1 MPARPHPFDSVRLVR
16 PVEEFPAGTR
26 AIVIEEYPASDAYL
40 IEILD
45 EDGEG
50 RDVVYAVADDLERVG
65 RRSAGARVDEKQ
77 SAA

>member
-26 AIVIEEYPASDAYL
+26 AVVIEEYPARKAYL
-40 IEILD
+40 IEVLD
-45 EDGEG
+45 EGGEG
-50 RDVVYAVADDLERVG
+50 RDVVCAVADDLELVG
-65 RRSAGARVDEKQ
+65 RRSAGARIDEKQ

>member
-1 MPARPHPFDSVRLVR
+1 MPARPHPFDSVRLAR

-26 AIVIEEYPASDAYL
+26 AVVVEEYPASDAYL

-45 EDGEG
+45 DDGEG
-50 RDVVYAVADDLERVG
+50 RDVVYAVADDLELAG
-65 RRSAGARVDEKQ
+65 RRSTGARADEKQ